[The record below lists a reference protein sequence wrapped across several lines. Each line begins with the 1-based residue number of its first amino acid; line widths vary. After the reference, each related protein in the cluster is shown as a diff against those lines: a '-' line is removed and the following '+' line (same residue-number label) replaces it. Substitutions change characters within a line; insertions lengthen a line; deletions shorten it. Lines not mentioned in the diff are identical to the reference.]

1 MNIKLDLEAL
11 SGENRAFFCEM
22 LPYVSTH
29 IRQIQKTEEGIFAE
43 ADDAYAD
50 EVQAKCQNLKDMIL
64 GGKLANKEIPIK
76 TLIDRSEVQ
85 VLNHDPVFAKL
96 AEQESVIEI
105 CKGVYAYAGLF
116 LKIMRYF
123 DKKIAEFGYANFEGL
138 KEHEYPVLYPVEKY
152 AKGRYFETFPHF
164 IMFQTV
170 MNNDLDTLGRFAEQ
184 GVSDPAIFEEMK
196 TPVNVLR
203 HAACAPIYEILS
215 GRTIS
220 PEKPEVYMVKGKC
233 FRNEADNVF
242 ELARVNEFTMKEYVF
257 IGTPEQCNDGIQSA
271 KALWKFWADIFG
283 LNCKLDTAND
293 SFFASNYQKLKLFQI
308 LGDSKQ
314 EFKWYVPFSESYIA
328 CSSANFHRT
337 HFSKP
342 YQIRTDAGTYCNT
355 ACFAFGIERMAYAF
369 LNQKGIDPQK
379 WDKATF
385 DEISA
390 YETL

>member
-220 PEKPEVYMVKGKC
+220 LEKPEVYMVKGKC

-271 KALWKFWADIFG
+271 KALWKFWADTFG

-308 LGDSKQ
+308 QTSQL
-314 EFKWYVPFSESYIA
+314 
-328 CSSANFHRT
+328 
-337 HFSKP
+337 
-342 YQIRTDAGTYCNT
+342 
-355 ACFAFGIERMAYAF
+355 
-369 LNQKGIDPQK
+369 
-379 WDKATF
+379 
-385 DEISA
+385 
-390 YETL
+390 